1 MADIPRDGGDAPQPL
16 TLTYTWDRDSLA
28 QALEQVNLHRARSL
42 LYWRPVT
49 VLMAVCGV
57 LFLLLAA
64 LRVPHMVKWPELV
77 NVPEVSALIVPL
89 AAGLALGTVWL
100 PLFRPFVRSRVAR
113 EMERGTCAS
122 LLEGRQTVRLSP
134 EGLRYCYGAACDLTP
149 WRQVRAV
156 WRTGGTVA
164 VYLRDGGFR
173 LIRCDASAQAVEQYL
188 RQYIEK

>member
-16 TLTYTWDRDSLA
+16 TLTYTWDRDALA

-89 AAGLALGTVWL
+89 AAGLALSTVWL
-100 PLFRPFVRSRVAR
+100 PLFRPFVRSRVTR

-134 EGLRYCYGAACDLTP
+134 EGLGYCYGAASDLTP

>member
-1 MADIPRDGGDAPQPL
+1 M
-16 TLTYTWDRDSLA
+16 
-28 QALEQVNLHRARSL
+28 
-42 LYWRPVT
+42 
-49 VLMAVCGV
+49 
-57 LFLLLAA
+57 
-64 LRVPHMVKWPELV
+64 
-77 NVPEVSALIVPL
+77 SALIVPL
-89 AAGLALGTVWL
+89 AAGLALSTVWL
-100 PLFRPFVRSRVAR
+100 PLFRPFVRSRVTR

-134 EGLRYCYGAACDLTP
+134 EGLGYCYGAACDLTP

-188 RQYIEK
+188 RQYIGK

>member
-1 MADIPRDGGDAPQPL
+1 MADAPRNEGAAQPL
-16 TLTYTWDRDSLA
+16 TLTYTWDRETLA

-42 LYWRPVT
+42 LYWRPHT
-49 VLMAVCGV
+49 VLMAVCGL

-64 LRVPHMVKWPELV
+64 LRVPHMVRWPELV
-77 NVPEVSALIVPL
+77 NIPEVSALIVPL
-89 AAGLALGTVWL
+89 TAGLALSAVWL
-100 PLFRPFVRSRVAR
+100 PLLRPFVRSRVTR

-164 VYLRDGGFR
+164 VYLRGGDFR
-173 LIRCDASAQAVEQYL
+173 LIRCDASAQAVEQCL
-188 RQYIEK
+188 RQYIGK

>member
-1 MADIPRDGGDAPQPL
+1 MADVPRNEDAPQPL
-16 TLTYTWDRDSLA
+16 TLTYTWDRDTLA

-42 LYWRPVT
+42 LYWRPTT

-57 LFLLLAA
+57 LFLLLAV
-64 LRVPHMVKWPELV
+64 LRVPHMVRWPELV
-77 NVPEVSALIVPL
+77 NVPAVSALIVPL
-89 AAGLALGTVWL
+89 AAGLALSTVWL
-100 PLFRPFVRSRVAR
+100 PLLRPFVRARVDR
-113 EMERGTCAS
+113 ELGQGTCAC

-134 EGLRYCYGAACDLTP
+134 EGLAYCHGAACDLTP

-173 LIRCDASAQAVEQYL
+173 LIRCDSSDQAVEQCL
-188 RQYIEK
+188 RQYIGK

>member
-16 TLTYTWDRDSLA
+16 TLTYTWDRDALA

-77 NVPEVSALIVPL
+77 
-89 AAGLALGTVWL
+89 
-100 PLFRPFVRSRVAR
+100 RSRVAR

-122 LLEGRQTVRLSP
+122 LLEGRQTVRLDP
-134 EGLRYCYGAACDLTP
+134 EGLTYCHGAACDLTP
-149 WRQVRAV
+149 WQQVRAV

>member
-1 MADIPRDGGDAPQPL
+1 MADAPRNEGAVQPL
-16 TLTYTWDRDSLA
+16 TLTYTWDRDALT

-42 LYWRPVT
+42 LYWRPNT
-49 VLMAVCGV
+49 VLMAVCSL
-57 LFLLLAA
+57 LFLLLAI
-64 LRVPHMVKWPELV
+64 LRVPHMVKWPELI

-100 PLFRPFVRSRVAR
+100 PLLRPFVRSRVTR
-113 EMERGTCAS
+113 ELDQGTCAF
-122 LLEGRQTVRLSP
+122 LLEGRQTVRLSG
-134 EGLRYCYGAACDLTP
+134 EGLEYCRGAACDLTP
-149 WRQVRAV
+149 WQQVRAV

-188 RQYIEK
+188 RQYIGK

>member
-1 MADIPRDGGDAPQPL
+1 MADAPRNEGAVQPL
-16 TLTYTWDRDSLA
+16 TLTYTWDRDALA

-42 LYWRPVT
+42 LYWRPNT
-49 VLMAVCGV
+49 VLMAVCSL
-57 LFLLLAA
+57 LFLLLAV
-64 LRVPHMVKWPELV
+64 LRVPYMVKWPELV

-89 AAGLALGTVWL
+89 AAGLALSTVWL
-100 PLFRPFVRSRVAR
+100 PLFRPFVRSRVTR

-134 EGLRYCYGAACDLTP
+134 EGLGYCYGAASDLTP

-188 RQYIEK
+188 RQYIGK